1 MENTRKKKAPEQL
14 LRLYKAVLKLK
25 TTDECERFFRDLCT
39 INELRDLAQRWE
51 LVLMLDD
58 EIPYREIEAKTGA
71 STATI
76 TRVAHWL
83 KHGEKGFRLV
93 LNRLGR

>member
-1 MENTRKKKAPEQL
+1 MENTKEKWANEQTRRLFKAI
-14 LRLYKAVLKLK
+14 LKLK
-25 TTDECERFFRDLCT
+25 TIDECERYFRDLLT

-51 LVLMLDD
+51 IVLMLSD

-83 KHGEKGFRLV
+83 KHGENGFKLV
-93 LNRLGR
+93 LNRLG

>member
-1 MENTRKKKAPEQL
+1 MENTKEKWVNEHSRRLFKAI
-14 LRLYKAVLKLK
+14 LKLK
-25 TTDECERFFRDLCT
+25 TADECERFFRDLLT

-51 LVLMLDD
+51 IVLLLND
-58 EIPYREIEAKTGA
+58 EIPYREIETKTGA

-83 KHGEKGFRLV
+83 KHGEKGFRLI

>member
-1 MENTRKKKAPEQL
+1 MENTKEKWTNEQTRRLFKAI
-14 LRLYKAVLKLK
+14 LKLK
-25 TTDECERFFRDLCT
+25 TVDECERFFRDLLT

-51 LVLMLDD
+51 IVLMLSD

-83 KHGEKGFRLV
+83 KHGDKGFKLV
-93 LNRLGR
+93 LNRLGH

>member
-1 MENTRKKKAPEQL
+1 MENTEASWATAQTKRLFKAI
-14 LRLYKAVLKLK
+14 LKLRSL
-25 TTDECERFFRDLCT
+25 DECERFFRDLCT
-39 INELRDLAQRWE
+39 LTELEELAQRWE
-51 LVLMLDD
+51 IVLMLQD

-83 KHGEKGFRLV
+83 KHGKKGFKLV
-93 LNRLGR
+93 LNRLGY

>member
-1 MENTRKKKAPEQL
+1 MENTKEKWANEQIRRLFKAI
-14 LRLYKAVLKLK
+14 LKLK
-25 TTDECERFFRDLCT
+25 TSEESERFFRDLLT

-51 LVLMLDD
+51 IVLLLND

>member
-1 MENTRKKKAPEQL
+1 MENIEAKFSTHQTK
-14 LRLYKAVLKLK
+14 RLFKEVLKLENLE
-25 TTDECERFFRDLCT
+25 ECERFFRDLCT
-39 INELRDLAQRWE
+39 LKELRDLSQRWE
-51 LVLMLDD
+51 IVLMLKN

-83 KHGEKGFRLV
+83 KYGKKGFELV
-93 LNRLGR
+93 LNRLGY

>member
-1 MENTRKKKAPEQL
+1 MENIEAKFSTPQTKRLFKAF
-14 LRLYKAVLKLK
+14 LKLQ
-25 TTDECERFFRDLCT
+25 TLDDCERFFRDLCT
-39 INELRDLAQRWE
+39 LKELRDLSQRWE
-51 LVLMLDD
+51 IVLMLKN

-83 KHGEKGFRLV
+83 KHGKNGFELV
-93 LNRLGR
+93 LNRLGY

>member
-1 MENTRKKKAPEQL
+1 MENTRKKWAPEQL
-14 LRLYKAVLKLK
+14 RRLYKAVLKLK

-39 INELRDLAQRWE
+39 INELKDLAQRWE
-51 LVLMLDD
+51 IVLMLND

-83 KHGEKGFRLV
+83 KHGEKGFKLV
-93 LNRLGR
+93 LNRLGH

>member
-1 MENTRKKKAPEQL
+1 MENTKEKWANEQTRRLFKAI
-14 LRLYKAVLKLK
+14 LKLK
-25 TTDECERFFRDLCT
+25 TIDECERYFRDLLT

-51 LVLMLDD
+51 IVLMLSD

-76 TRVAHWL
+76 TRVSHWL
-83 KHGEKGFRLV
+83 KHGEKGFKLV
-93 LNRLGR
+93 LNRLGH